1 MTDQFWQTLRYI
13 LIGIGMFLA
22 GRGIIPAEHV
32 ASLVDTIIN
41 VGPGVLALGAAI
53 WGLWAKKGT
62 ATVPASTAARPD
74 VPTVSAA
81 TGAVQS

>member
-32 ASLVDTIIN
+32 ATLVDSIIN
-41 VGPGVLALGAAI
+41 IGPGLVALGVAI
-53 WGLWAKKGT
+53 WGLVVKKGT

-81 TGAVQS
+81 TGAVTS